1 MNTKGVRRAWFL
13 RYLVGLAM
21 LPGLLVSSPP
31 PINAQIA
38 TTTATLSGVVSDSS
52 KAVVPRAQVTLVSPE
67 KGINRTFMTDAV
79 GRYSFNQLP
88 PATYSLSV
96 QDAGFEK
103 YQQNGIVLNA
113 ADSATQNVTLTV
125 GSNEVSVTV
134 TADASLLNVDNS
146 NVATSLDAK
155 EIVELPLNV
164 RNVYGLATLN
174 SSVSN
179 SSESQMLLGGGGNTT
194 DNADQDISF
203 LNFNGGYFGSTAFL
217 LDGSW
222 DTDPEWGAVIFVPSV
237 DGVQEFKIQ
246 NNSFTAQYGWSTGNV
261 VNVVTKAGTRN
272 FHGSA
277 YEFYTNNNTNALNYF
292 ASPSQCTI
300 DNTNVCTLSRNQ
312 TGASAGGPLYL
323 PHLYRQRDKTFIFG
337 LYEHFTVS
345 TPTVVVYTVPDA
357 NFRAGNFSEI
367 LGPSTG
373 TDGLGRPIPQG
384 QIYDPRSGHAITAGQ
399 ADIQSASN
407 PYGTGLT
414 ANTTGYIRNPIPGNL
429 LTNLAG
435 YTPDPVGAK
444 LLSYYPCPTCTG
456 TANNYTVSGAAPANS
471 DEFSI
476 RVDHN
481 FDSAF
486 NGYVRYSYKKEE
498 KTGAAATWGSDPAG
512 PGNQRPNNRWGLW
525 AGLTRI
531 FSPTFTMN
539 ITSGVQ
545 IWHETSN
552 NQSLGFNS
560 TSSLGLPQYLSS
572 EYPLFPIVN
581 VGSVT
586 SLGPISGN
594 QQGYHQPWSHR
605 HGGGGPDQAARQ
617 KYAERGIHGSGAV
630 RLSEALLPDP
640 AGFHRGLHGRPRSV
654 EWIGSRQRQ
663 WSGADAARCPGRP
676 KHRWNYLQFHRFKP
690 AFGLV
695 CSG

>member
-1 MNTKGVRRAWFL
+1 
-13 RYLVGLAM
+13 M

-261 VNVVTKAGTRN
+261 VNVVTK
-272 FHGSA
+272 
-277 YEFYTNNNTNALNYF
+277 
-292 ASPSQCTI
+292 
-300 DNTNVCTLSRNQ
+300 
-312 TGASAGGPLYL
+312 GGRAIFTAPL
-323 PHLYRQRDKTFIFG
+323 TSFIPI
-337 LYEHFTVS
+337 T
-345 TPTVVVYTVPDA
+345 TPTP
-357 NFRAGNFSEI
+357 
-367 LGPSTG
+367 
-373 TDGLGRPIPQG
+373 
-384 QIYDPRSGHAITAGQ
+384 
-399 ADIQSASN
+399 
-407 PYGTGLT
+407 
-414 ANTTGYIRNPIPGNL
+414 
-429 LTNLAG
+429 
-435 YTPDPVGAK
+435 
-444 LLSYYPCPTCTG
+444 
-456 TANNYTVSGAAPANS
+456 
-471 DEFSI
+471 
-476 RVDHN
+476 
-481 FDSAF
+481 
-486 NGYVRYSYKKEE
+486 
-498 KTGAAATWGSDPAG
+498 
-512 PGNQRPNNRWGLW
+512 
-525 AGLTRI
+525 
-531 FSPTFTMN
+531 
-539 ITSGVQ
+539 
-545 IWHETSN
+545 
-552 NQSLGFNS
+552 
-560 TSSLGLPQYLSS
+560 
-572 EYPLFPIVN
+572 
-581 VGSVT
+581 
-586 SLGPISGN
+586 
-594 QQGYHQPWSHR
+594 
-605 HGGGGPDQAARQ
+605 
-617 KYAERGIHGSGAV
+617 
-630 RLSEALLPDP
+630 
-640 AGFHRGLHGRPRSV
+640 
-654 EWIGSRQRQ
+654 
-663 WSGADAARCPGRP
+663 
-676 KHRWNYLQFHRFKP
+676 
-690 AFGLV
+690 
-695 CSG
+695 